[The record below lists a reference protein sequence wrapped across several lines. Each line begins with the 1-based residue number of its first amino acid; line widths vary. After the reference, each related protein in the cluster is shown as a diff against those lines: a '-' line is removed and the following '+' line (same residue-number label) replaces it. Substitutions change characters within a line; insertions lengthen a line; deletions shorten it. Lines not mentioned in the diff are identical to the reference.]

1 MSKKVKS
8 DLSYFAE
15 LQPLRATALAT
26 LDLVMLWADK
36 SLE

>member
-1 MSKKVKS
+1 MNQKAMADLRKV
-8 DLSYFAE
+8 AR

-26 LDLVMLWADK
+26 LELSLQWADK